1 MHFLLQK
8 ALAKKMCID
17 LNVHMRDGSVKI
29 HGLVAISQA
38 REAKDAVPRE
48 ITLKSA
54 SISIIIKCLQFKED
68 HVLSEKIPDS
78 RQLLLGRFGCR
89 MFCSWI

>member
-1 MHFLLQK
+1 MSTL
-8 ALAKKMCID
+8 
-17 LNVHMRDGSVKI
+17 RDGTVKI
-29 HGLVAISQA
+29 YCLVTISQA
-38 REAKDAVPRE
+38 CNFIKAAQLENTVQSK
-48 ITLKSA
+48 IIQKST

>member
-1 MHFLLQK
+1 MSTL
-8 ALAKKMCID
+8 
-17 LNVHMRDGSVKI
+17 RDGSVI
-29 HGLVAISQA
+29 IYCLVTISQA
-38 REAKDAVPRE
+38 CDFIKAAKLENTVQSK
-48 ITLKSA
+48 IIQKSM